1 MKHDV
6 LKERLD
12 EAGGIQAKYITLEA
26 QYNALALLVQDS
38 DSSAAVKVN
47 TRKVCN
53 YLCMLFLFG
62 FVCHMINLGF

>member
-47 TRKVCN
+47 TWKVCT
-53 YLCMLFLFG
+53 YFHCVILVWFCLS
-62 FVCHMINLGF
+62 HD